1 MLIQYLLIF
10 LISSFLLVLA
20 GKWLCDSLSK
30 IAKFLGW
37 KEFVVA
43 FFFIAF
49 SVSVPNFFVGIISA
63 LNKVP
68 ELSFGDVIG
77 GNVVAMTLLVAIG
90 ALISKAGLSAPSRTV
105 QTSSMFTLLI
115 AFLPVILAMDNQLGR
130 EDGVLLLVCF
140 FVYLFWL
147 FLKRERFSKI
157 YDHIS
162 EVPTRKFFFKNLF
175 FLVLAI
181 FLVLA
186 SASGVVKSARFFG
199 EYFKINLVLVGIFF
213 VALGNNLPELVFI
226 LQAARKSQ
234 DWFILGDLIG
244 GVIITSTLVLG
255 VVSLM
260 EPIRIFHSSSLL
272 IARLFLVISALFF
285 FFFVRTDRKIT
296 KREALFLLFLYFCF
310 AFLEILVR

>member
-1 MLIQYLLIF
+1 MLTFYFFVFI
-10 LISSFLLVLA
+10 ISSLLLVIA
-20 GKWLCDSLSK
+20 GKWLCDALSK

-43 FFFIAF
+43 FFFISF
-49 SVSVPNFFVGIISA
+49 SVSIPNFFVGIVSA

-77 GNVVAMTLLVAIG
+77 GNVVAMTLLVALG

-105 QTSSMFTLLI
+105 QESSLFTVFISLLP
-115 AFLPVILAMDNQLGR
+115 LILGLDGRLGR
-130 EDGVLLLVCF
+130 EDGFLLLLVF
-140 FVYLFWL
+140 FGYIFWL
-147 FLKRERFSKI
+147 FLKRERFTKVYNHDFI
-157 YDHIS
+157 
-162 EVPTRKFFFKNLF
+162 PLTLNFFLKNLF
-175 FLVLAI
+175 ILLISVFLVLS
-181 FLVLA
+181 
-186 SASGVVKSARFFG
+186 SAYGVVRSARFFG
-199 EYFKINLVLVGIFF
+199 DYFKVDLVLIGIFF

-255 VVSLM
+255 IVSLIS
-260 EPIRIFHSSSLL
+260 PIEISHSFSLL
-272 IARLFLVISALFF
+272 IARFFLLLSVLFF

-296 KREALFLLFLYFCF
+296 KKEALFLLFLYLSFVL
-310 AFLEILVR
+310 AEILIK

>member
-105 QTSSMFTLLI
+105 QTSSMFTIFI
-115 AFLPVILAMDNQLGR
+115 AILPLILAFDNELGR
-130 EDGVLLLVCF
+130 GDGLLLLFCF
-140 FVYLFWL
+140 FGYVFWL
-147 FLKRERFSKI
+147 FLKRERFTKI
-157 YDHIS
+157 YDHIL
-162 EVPTRKFFFKNLF
+162 EPLTVKFFLKNLSLL
-175 FLVLAI
+175 LVAI

-186 SASGVVKSARFFG
+186 SATGVVKSALFFG
-199 EYFKINLVLVGIFF
+199 DYFKINLILIGIFL

-226 LQAARKSQ
+226 FQAGRKSQ

-255 VVSLM
+255 IVSLIS
-260 EPIRIFHSSSLL
+260 PIKIFHSFPLL
-272 IARLFLVISALFF
+272 IARFFLIISTLFF

-296 KREALFLLFLYFCF
+296 KKEALFLLLLYGSFVF
-310 AFLEILVR
+310 AEILIK